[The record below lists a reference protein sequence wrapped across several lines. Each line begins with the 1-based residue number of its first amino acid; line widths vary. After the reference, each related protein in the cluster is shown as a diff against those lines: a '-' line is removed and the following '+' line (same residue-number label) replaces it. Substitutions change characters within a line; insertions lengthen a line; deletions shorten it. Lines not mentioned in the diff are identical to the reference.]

1 MTINPSEVWPLIAIM
16 GVGVGALWWLW
27 NRIYRVEVDASKSI
41 DDAKGAIQPDVKNLK
56 DSFQAYKLH
65 VAETYVPNIA
75 MRDMKDE
82 IMGAVKDLKT
92 DIKGSLGHM
101 GDRLDHMGD
110 RIDRLSQEPPKAKLT
125 TSRLG
130 E

>member
-1 MTINPSEVWPLIAIM
+1 MTINPSEVWPVVAIM
-16 GVGVGALWWLW
+16 CAGVGALWWLW
-27 NRIYRVEVDASKSI
+27 NRIYRVEVDSAQKI
-41 DDAKGAIQPDVKNLK
+41 DAARAAIQE
-56 DSFQAYKLH
+56 DSKKLREDFQAYKLH

-82 IMGAVKDLKT
+82 IMGAVKDLKA
-92 DIKGSLGHM
+92 DLKGS
-101 GDRLDHMGD
+101 LDHMGD
-110 RIDRLSQEPPKAKLT
+110 RIDRLSQEQVKAKRP